1 VPKQERASA
10 QGLLRLQFELARRSL
25 AESDAKNNADFHL
38 ARAKHLGVP
47 PEKTTVFGDLLVPT
61 EPMRARLAL
70 RRLVLDAERHAGKV
84 TIEGANPGSS
94 PEWTPVKVGDSL
106 IEIPKWASYYF
117 GARTIARAPLVVRVF
132 MQNGYQVYLDV
143 HSAKHAESEAK
154 AYRQQLVDK
163 AYEIDNPFRGLTL
176 KATLTAGI
184 DFEVLK
190 DFRERRA
197 EVVLPTS
204 VWREVDENVQGLFKR
219 IAVLKRAELGTNRG
233 ILLVGP
239 PGTGKTALCR
249 VIAAELAGDVT
260 VVICNA
266 GVAHG
271 WLRALYAEVAH
282 LTPAV
287 VIIED
292 LDLIVGDRE
301 EGSTNKGALAE
312 FLNVLD
318 GLMTEHTGVATI
330 ATTNDPHTI
339 DAAAKR
345 SARFDRI
352 VDISLPDADARARIL
367 SVYLRKIDTAKSHRG
382 REWKDGIASV
392 AAVTDGATGADLREL
407 VRRGV
412 LRHGERLNPR
422 QLVTLARDQ
431 RVTGGRKAG

>member
-1 VPKQERASA
+1 
-10 QGLLRLQFELARRSL
+10 LRLQFELARRAL
-25 AESDAKNNADFHL
+25 AESDAKNQADFHL

-47 PEKTTVFGDLLVPT
+47 PEKTTVFGDVLPPG
-61 EPMRARLAL
+61 EPMRGRLAL
-70 RRLVLDAERHAGKV
+70 RRLVLDAQRHAGKV
-84 TIEGANPGSS
+84 KIEGANPGSS
-94 PEWTPVKVGDSL
+94 PEWTPIKVGDSL

-117 GARTIARAPLVVRVF
+117 GARTIARSPMVVRVF
-132 MQNGYQVYLDV
+132 MQNGYQAYLDV
-143 HSAKHAESEAK
+143 HSAKHAEAEAK
-154 AYRQQLVDK
+154 AYRQQLIDK

-176 KATLTAGI
+176 KAIAGTGI
-184 DFEVLK
+184 DFEVLN

-197 EVVLPTS
+197 EVVLPER

-219 IAVLKRAELGTNRG
+219 IALLERAELGTNRG

-249 VIAAELAGDVT
+249 VVAAELAGNVT
-260 VVICNA
+260 VIICNA

-271 WLRALYAEVAH
+271 WLRSLYAEVAH

-318 GLMTEHTGVATI
+318 GLMTEHSGVATI
-330 ATTNDPHTI
+330 ATTNDPRTI

-352 VDISLPDADARARIL
+352 VDVPLPDADARGRIL
-367 SVYLRKIDTAKSHRG
+367 SVYLRKIRAAKG
-382 REWKDGIASV
+382 GGNREWKDGIASV

-412 LRHGERLNPR
+412 LRHGERLSTR
-422 QLVTLARDQ
+422 QLVTLARDV
-431 RVTGGRKAG
+431 RVTGGRKAD